1 MYIEAVAIVIGISQ
15 HKMYAVVLVNVVRE
29 RDREREREGGRR
41 GGMWWLTVYYE
52 STGFFIS

>member
-29 RDREREREGGRR
+29 REGGRR

>member
-29 RDREREREGGRR
+29 RDRERERGREGGEEEC
-41 GGMWWLTVYYE
+41 GGLLCTMRALD
-52 STGFFIS
+52 SS